1 MDTETTYRLNKFV
14 SNSGV
19 TSRRKAADLVKAG
32 KIKVNGEVEVNPA
45 VIVTEKDIVEYEGKV
60 LNPIK
65 NLVYLLLNKPKGVVT
80 TMEDEQGRKTVWNI
94 VESKV
99 KERIF
104 PIGRLDMYTTGL
116 LLLTN
121 DGDLTQ
127 KLSHPSHKVKKIYQ
141 VSLSAPL
148 SEEDKKAIEKG
159 ILLDDGVAEVDGIS
173 YVSGEDK
180 TEIGLEIHMGKNRV
194 IRRIFESLNY
204 RIERLDRVYYAGLTK
219 KDLPR
224 GWSRFLS
231 EKEIIMLKHFTNTPH
246 SE

>member
-1 MDTETTYRLNKFV
+1 M
-14 SNSGV
+14 
-19 TSRRKAADLVKAG
+19 TSRRKAAELVKAG
-32 KIKVNGEVEVNPA
+32 KIMVNGAVEKNPA
-45 VIVTEKDIVEYEGKV
+45 VVVTEKDIVEYEGKRLV
-60 LNPIK
+60 PNK
-65 NLVYLLLNKPKGVVT
+65 NRIYLLLNKPKGVVT

-99 KERIF
+99 NQRIF

-148 SEEDKKAIEKG
+148 AEEDKNAIEAG
-159 ILLDDGVAEVDGIS
+159 IELDDGIAEVDGLS
-173 YVSGEDK
+173 YIEGKEK
-180 TEIGLEIHMGKNRV
+180 TEIGIEIHMGKNRV

-224 GWSRFLS
+224 GWSRFLT
-231 EKEIIMLKHFTNTPH
+231 EQEVIMLKHF
-246 SE
+246 S